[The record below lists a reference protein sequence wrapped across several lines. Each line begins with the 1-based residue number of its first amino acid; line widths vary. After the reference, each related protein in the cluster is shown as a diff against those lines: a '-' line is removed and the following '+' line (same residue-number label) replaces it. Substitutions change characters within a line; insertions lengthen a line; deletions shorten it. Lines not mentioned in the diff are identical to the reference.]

1 MRRPVSKF
9 GNYRSGQR
17 GIMSVEFMI
26 VAPVLLLLMLC
37 IAEFGHA
44 LYQYNTLTKSVRDGA
59 RYLASNSTVGN
70 TGTVI
75 IDSTD
80 ITETEN
86 LVVYGNTAGNG
97 APKVPGLSINDITVS
112 CLGGGTACPGVE
124 HVVADHHHGAA
135 AGLLVA
141 TGGVELGPADLA
153 PQYSGHSARSSPS
166 PSSASARSSVGSRRA
181 HSRAIHTLFR
191 LASDTAS

>member
-1 MRRPVSKF
+1 MRRPVSRF
-9 GNYRSGQR
+9 GSYRSRQR

-26 VAPVLLLLMLC
+26 VAPVLLLMMLC

-80 ITETEN
+80 ISETEN

-124 HVVADHHHGAA
+124 HVVVAAQWNYTSIMGAA
-135 AGLLVA
+135 LAMFGYGPDLSLGLTLN
-141 TGGVELGPADLA
+141 
-153 PQYSGHSARSSPS
+153 SSITM
-166 PSSASARSSVGSRRA
+166 RA
-181 HSRAIHTLFR
+181 L
-191 LASDTAS
+191 